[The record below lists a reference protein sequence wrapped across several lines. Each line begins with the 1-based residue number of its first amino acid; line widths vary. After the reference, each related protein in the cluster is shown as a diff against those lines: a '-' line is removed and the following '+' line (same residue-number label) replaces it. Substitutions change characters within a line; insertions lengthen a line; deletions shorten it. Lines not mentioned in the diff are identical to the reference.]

1 MKKIVFCV
9 IVFVVPF
16 LNACT
21 SLLELDKEQ
30 EPKKAAGGF
39 VEKKDGT
46 IINGKSVTFPEPE
59 KIDFSTID
67 FLKRR
72 TRDDD
77 WIAVDGQ
84 KIPLKDIYGFQ
95 ENKVFRAVHEN
106 YLLTRL
112 EKGKLNLYSFER
124 DKPSLSGSNTF
135 KETAYVY
142 EKVRGRFVLI
152 DEKLDLFYAAIEDN
166 AEATKLC
173 RELFPYLRMPQMKS
187 SEDKLKQVVA
197 LYNK

>member
-1 MKKIVFCV
+1 MVFIVAG
-9 IVFVVPF
+9 

-21 SLLELDKEQ
+21 TLLEMDKESAPQ
-30 EPKKAAGGF
+30 KTTAGF

-46 IINGKSVTFPEPE
+46 IIKGTSITFPEPE

-67 FLKRR
+67 FFKRR

-77 WIAVDGQ
+77 WIAVDGE

-95 ENKVFRAVHEN
+95 ANKVFRAVHEN

-124 DKPSLSGSNTF
+124 DKPSLSGSSTF

-197 LYNK
+197 LYNR

>member
-1 MKKIVFCV
+1 M
-9 IVFVVPF
+9 VFVMLV
-16 LNACT
+16 LNGCT
-21 SLLELDKEQ
+21 SLLELDKESAPQ
-30 EPKKAAGGF
+30 KSAAGF
-39 VEKKDGT
+39 IEKKDGT
-46 IINGKSVTFPEPE
+46 IIKGTSVTFPEPE

-95 ENKVFRAVHEN
+95 ENNVFRAVHEN

-124 DKPSLSGSNTF
+124 DKPGLSGSNMF

-152 DEKLDLFYAAIEDN
+152 DERLDLFYAAIEDN
-166 AEATKLC
+166 KEATALC
-173 RELFPYLRMPQMKS
+173 KELFPYLRMPQMKS
-187 SEDKLKQVVA
+187 SEEKLKQVVA